1 MMDTITLTFAR
12 VRSHRE
18 RRKPASSLIWLVMI
32 LTMVGCK
39 KPSVTADEDTAQ
51 VKSLHDYTYYLG
63 FDRSKNKADHYLM
76 DDTHKITKVHDHSYQ
91 FVVCLLHRENP
102 YGTHKPRYIE
112 NSGWNRD
119 EIRVLGESCL
129 PAYLGT
135 DGKPLKLVV
144 DKLHPAN
151 IEHQVE
157 YLETE
162 KLRRSTQN
170 GMLEVAA
177 FGSGASMAAFSP
189 SFRGAITKMV
199 SGLPK
204 HQLIAATIQ
213 IGQFFLPH
221 QAYPNDRFLELIVNQ
236 HKVTRLLPAEEDKPP
251 NPYLTSSASFGAGAA
266 AGTALSNAGVF
277 FFGPPGAIGG
287 QMLIPFLT
295 TFILHAEENPAKDIL
310 ENFYSLYN
318 PRKSDSEVGS
328 EVKSV
333 PLAVRKLGQS
343 LVVAGWAELE
353 EMNQFCLP
361 HKTAS
366 GLYESSCELLFDS
379 YAVNHIGAPTK

>member
-1 MMDTITLTFAR
+1 
-12 VRSHRE
+12 
-18 RRKPASSLIWLVMI
+18 MI
-32 LTMVGCK
+32 LAMVGCK
-39 KPSVTADEDTAQ
+39 KPSVTADKDSAQ
-51 VKSLHDYTYYLG
+51 VKSIHDYTYYLG
-63 FDRSKNKADHYLM
+63 FDRSESKADHYLV

-91 FVVCLLHRENP
+91 FVVCLLHREKTYSP
-102 YGTHKPRYIE
+102 QPRYIE
-112 NSGWNRD
+112 NSGLNRD
-119 EIRVLGESCL
+119 EISVLAESCL
-129 PAYLGT
+129 PAYLGV

-162 KLRRSTQN
+162 KLRRSSQN

-221 QAYPNDRFLELIVNQ
+221 QTYPNDRFLELIVNQ
-236 HKVTRLLPAEEDKPP
+236 HKVTRLLPAEEDSPP
-251 NPYLTSSASFGAGAA
+251 NPYLTSAASFGAGAA
-266 AGTALSNAGVF
+266 AGTALSSAGVF

-295 TFILHAEENPAKDIL
+295 TFILHGEENPAKDIL
-310 ENFYSLYN
+310 ANFYSLYD

-328 EVKSV
+328 KVGSV

-343 LVVAGWAELE
+343 LVVAGWAQLE

-366 GLYESSCELLFDS
+366 EVYEPSCELLFDS
-379 YAVNHIGAPTK
+379 YADYHIGAPSK